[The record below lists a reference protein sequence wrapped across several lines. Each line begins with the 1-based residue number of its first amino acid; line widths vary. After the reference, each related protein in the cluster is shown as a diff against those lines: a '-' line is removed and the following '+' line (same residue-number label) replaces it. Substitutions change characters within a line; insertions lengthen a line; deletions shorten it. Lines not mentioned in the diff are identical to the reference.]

1 MDIANHPPLYKK
13 KSLQDVKNRNTSP
26 LTNDEKQRVHSVIGK
41 FFELLINKH
50 SK

>member
-26 LTNDEKQRVHSVIGK
+26 LTNDEKQRVQNVIGK
-41 FFELLINKH
+41 FFELFINKH
-50 SK
+50 L

>member
-26 LTNDEKQRVHSVIGK
+26 LTNDEKQRVQTVVNK
-41 FFELLINKH
+41 FFELFMNKH
-50 SK
+50 L